1 MAYVRVIII
10 IIILFIMVKTQRST
24 SQQSVTRD
32 SDYISNAY
40 TVMQTAT
47 SDTTVTQDSN
57 NNQV

>member
-1 MAYVRVIII
+1 
-10 IIILFIMVKTQRST
+10 MVKTQRST